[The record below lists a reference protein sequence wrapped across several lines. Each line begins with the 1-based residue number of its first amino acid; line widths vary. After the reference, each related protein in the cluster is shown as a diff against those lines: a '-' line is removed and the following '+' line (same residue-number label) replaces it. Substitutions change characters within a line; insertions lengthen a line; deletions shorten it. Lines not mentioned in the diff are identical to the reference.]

1 MMEIVHRIERV
12 IALTLIALMA
22 LVVASA
28 TVEVGYELV
37 VALREPPGL
46 FLGLSELFS
55 IFGLFLLV
63 LIGLELMA
71 SVQAYLEDHR
81 IHAELMF
88 LIALTALTRKIVI
101 MDAATLEPMTLFAM
115 ALLVIALAAGYYLVA
130 RARVHYE

>member
-1 MMEIVHRIERV
+1 MEIVHRIERV

-46 FLGLSELFS
+46 FLG
-55 IFGLFLLV
+55 
-63 LIGLELMA
+63 
-71 SVQAYLEDHR
+71 
-81 IHAELMF
+81 
-88 LIALTALTRKIVI
+88 VI